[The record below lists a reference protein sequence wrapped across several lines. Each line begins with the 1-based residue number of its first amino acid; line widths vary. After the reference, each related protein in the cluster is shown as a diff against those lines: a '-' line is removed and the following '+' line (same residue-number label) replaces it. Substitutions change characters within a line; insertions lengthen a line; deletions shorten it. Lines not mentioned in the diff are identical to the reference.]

1 MPQQQITKSRCLL
14 IGMLG
19 LSLPFL
25 LASGCAENPPELECA
40 RGFKN
45 KFEGIAFLASE
56 RSLTFSL
63 TKDCSLQVLFD
74 LRFYSEFSRLYSESP
89 YDTIIR
95 PVRVSMEGP
104 IILRPSELGGR
115 RRVFVLKRL
124 NMASA
129 DVSRVEFE
137 SAAVL
142 NFGTKQVQ

>member
-1 MPQQQITKSRCLL
+1 MPKQQTTKSRSLL
-14 IGMLG
+14 LGMMG
-19 LSLPFL
+19 LPLSFL
-25 LASGCAENPPELECA
+25 LVAGCAKNSSELECVQ
-40 RGFKN
+40 GFKN
-45 KFEGIAFLASE
+45 KFDGIAFLSSA
-56 RSLTFSL
+56 RALTFSL
-63 TKDCSLQVLFD
+63 KKDCSVIVRLD
-74 LRFYSEFSRLYSESP
+74 LSFFSEFEGAYNQSP

-104 IILRPSELGGR
+104 IVLQPSELGGK

-142 NFGTKQVQ
+142 NFGTKQVE